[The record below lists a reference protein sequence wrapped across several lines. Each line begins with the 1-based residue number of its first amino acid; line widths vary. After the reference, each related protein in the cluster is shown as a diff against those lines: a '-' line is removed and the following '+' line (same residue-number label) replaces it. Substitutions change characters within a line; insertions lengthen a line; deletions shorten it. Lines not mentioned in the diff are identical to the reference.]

1 MDIDH
6 RRLGIDLFNHTWQF
20 LEKPELTAEEDEAMI
35 HAAYASRY
43 TGAEPAVHHARK
55 CLEWCERGGVE
66 DWDIAFAHEA
76 LARAY
81 KLAGNAADAERYKRL
96 AREAGDA
103 IADPGDREHF
113 GEDWATL

>member
-1 MDIDH
+1 
-6 RRLGIDLFNHTWQF
+6 
-20 LEKPELTAEEDEAMI
+20 MI
-35 HAAYASRY
+35 HVAYASRY
-43 TGAEPAVHHARK
+43 HWSQATQELKHQARGEWQLARVYTVAGRPEPAIYHARK

-76 LARAY
+76 LARAH
-81 KLAGNAADAERYKRL
+81 KLAGNATDAERHKRL

-113 GEDWATL
+113 DEDWATL